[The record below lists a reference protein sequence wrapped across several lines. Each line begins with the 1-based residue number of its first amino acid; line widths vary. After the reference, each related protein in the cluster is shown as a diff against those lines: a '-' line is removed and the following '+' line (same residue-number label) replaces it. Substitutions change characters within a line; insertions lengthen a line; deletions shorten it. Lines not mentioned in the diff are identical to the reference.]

1 MKYEIIGD
9 TVYVTLTKKED
20 FKNKEPVSIQA
31 KVYKVKDADKD
42 KEICCKTEVF
52 ETSGSRWEVAFG
64 FIDET
69 YDNQNYTL
77 SVTASYEE
85 GTSETLN
92 FDLPVY
98 RTFLSELNLINKD
111 GRMLTL
117 QYNPELTSLKRN
129 YAESVTTTLG
139 GEYPIVRRNGHQKH
153 RSFQIG
159 ALIAHDEL
167 AQTFLTEKGREEIE
181 NINASTL
188 DEYSKRAYTERIL
201 REEVFAFLYSGEE
214 MLFRSGPEGNMI
226 VVLTG
231 ISLTSNKQL
240 DRNIYSFTATATEIM
255 EYTKENWASI
265 HENYFRIIE
274 GK

>member
-20 FKNKEPVSIQA
+20 FKNKAPVRIQA
-31 KVYKVKDADKD
+31 RVYKDR
-42 KEICCKTEVF
+42 EIYCETEAFV
-52 ETSGSRWEVAFG
+52 TSSSQWEVTFG
-64 FIDET
+64 FVDET

-77 SVTASYEE
+77 SVTAWNENGS
-85 GTSETLN
+85 SEILD
-92 FDLPVY
+92 FDLSVY

-139 GEYPIVRRNGHQKH
+139 GEYPIIRRNGHQKH

-159 ALIAHDEL
+159 ALIAYDEL
-167 AQTFLTEKGREEIE
+167 AQTFLTREGREEIE

-188 DEYSKRAYTERIL
+188 DEYSKRAYTERVL
-201 REEVFAFLYSGEE
+201 REEVFSFLYRGEK

-240 DRNIYSFTATATEIM
+240 DRNIYSFSATATEIM

>member
-20 FKNKEPVSIQA
+20 FENKKPTSIWA
-31 KVYKVKDADKD
+31 KVKKNE
-42 KEICCKTEVF
+42 EIYCEAEVF
-52 ETSGSRWEVAFG
+52 ATSGSRWEVTFG
-64 FIDET
+64 FVDET
-69 YDNQNYTL
+69 YDNQNYAL
-77 SVTASYEE
+77 SVAASYED
-85 GTSETLN
+85 GTSRTIDLN
-92 FDLPVY
+92 LPVY

-139 GEYPIVRRNGHQKH
+139 GEYPIIRRNGHQKH

-188 DEYSKRAYTERIL
+188 DEYSKRAYTERVL
-201 REEVFAFLYSGEE
+201 REEVFAFLYSGEK

-265 HENYFRIIE
+265 HENYFRITE